1 MQAASFAIIA
11 ILVSQRK
18 RVLKIYI
25 GEQQKKYIKK
35 AWVRLAKQGLLMTS
49 GELLNARHLF

>member
-18 RVLKIYI
+18 RVLKNIYRGTTEKI
-25 GEQQKKYIKK
+25 YKKGLGE
-35 AWVRLAKQGLLMTS
+35 ASEAGLTHDF
-49 GELLNARHLF
+49 R